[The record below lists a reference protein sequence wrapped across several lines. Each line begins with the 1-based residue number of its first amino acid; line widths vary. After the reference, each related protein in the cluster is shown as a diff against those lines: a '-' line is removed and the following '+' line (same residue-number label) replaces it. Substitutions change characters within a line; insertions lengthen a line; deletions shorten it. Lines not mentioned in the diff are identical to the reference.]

1 MLEIE
6 RKFLIV
12 ETLWGKQ
19 VKNGYAEITQGY
31 VLNSIEKSVRIRIN
45 DDRAFLTIKGPTKG
59 ISRAEYE
66 YEIPKIEGEEMILS
80 LSLKVLKKRR
90 YEILFEGKVWEV
102 DVFKNELEG
111 LILAEIEL
119 ESEDEKII
127 LPNWV
132 GEEVSYDAQ
141 YYNTNLINRLS

>member
-12 ETLWGKQ
+12 ETLWDKQ

>member
-12 ETLWGKQ
+12 ETLWDKQ

-45 DDRAFLTIKGPTKG
+45 DDRAFLTINGPTKG